1 MAQRRGTIP
10 QVLRYFIRL
19 RSPSAFQTRE
29 DWARRNRREIDYF
42 ARKVARYYNEG
53 TLLRVTQ
60 STNPQAREAAVFA
73 LGLIGS
79 WNCNSQ
85 LASMLQDDDAGVRRV
100 AVEAL
105 WRVWFR
111 GKSSQDAALLRD
123 ALDQPGRGKVH
134 EALNQLVRL
143 RPDFAEA
150 WNQRAIVHFQNRD
163 FASSARDCE
172 RVVGLNPFHFGA
184 QAGLAQCLMRM
195 GRGSAALKAFRKAE
209 RLNPHMDGVTST
221 IRLLEKALGDD
232 NAAA

>member
-1 MAQRRGTIP
+1 MAHRRGTIP
-10 QVLRYFIRL
+10 QVLRYYIRL

-29 DWARRNRREIDYF
+29 DWTRRNRREIEHF
-42 ARKVARYYNEG
+42 ARKVARRYNEG
-53 TLLRVTQ
+53 TLLRLME
-60 STNPQAREAAVFA
+60 SPNPQAREAAVFA

-85 LASMLQDDDAGVRRV
+85 LASMLKNDDAGVRRV
-100 AVEAL
+100 VVEAL

-111 GKSSQDAALLRD
+111 GRLSHDAALLRA
-123 ALDQPGRGKVH
+123 ALEQPGPGKVL

-150 WNQRAIVHFQNRD
+150 WNQRAIIHFQNRD
-163 FASSARDCE
+163 FAASARDCA
-172 RVVGLNPFHFGA
+172 RVIELNPFHFGA
-184 QAGLAQCLMRM
+184 QAGLAQCLMRL

-209 RLNPHMDGVTST
+209 RLNPHMGGVTST
-221 IRLLEKALGDD
+221 IKLLEKALGDD

>member
-19 RSPSAFQTRE
+19 RSPSACQTRE
-29 DWARRNRREIDYF
+29 DWARRNHREIEHF
-42 ARKVARYYNEG
+42 ARKVARCYNEG
-53 TLLRVTQ
+53 TLLRVTE
-60 STNPQAREAAVFA
+60 SPNPKAREASVFA
-73 LGLIGS
+73 LGLLGS
-79 WNCNSQ
+79 WNCNAQ
-85 LASMLQDDDAGVRRV
+85 LASMLKDEEGGVRRV

-111 GKSSQDAALLRD
+111 GKLPQDAAFLRA
-123 ALDQPGRGKVH
+123 ALAQPCRGKVL
-134 EALNQLVRL
+134 EALSRLIRL

-150 WNQRAIVHFQNRD
+150 WNQRAIIHFQNRD
-163 FASSARDCE
+163 FAASARDCA
-172 RVVGLNPFHFGA
+172 RVVGLNPSHFGA

-195 GRGSAALKAFRKAE
+195 GRGSAALKAFRKAQ
-209 RLNPHMDGVTST
+209 RLNPHMDGVSST